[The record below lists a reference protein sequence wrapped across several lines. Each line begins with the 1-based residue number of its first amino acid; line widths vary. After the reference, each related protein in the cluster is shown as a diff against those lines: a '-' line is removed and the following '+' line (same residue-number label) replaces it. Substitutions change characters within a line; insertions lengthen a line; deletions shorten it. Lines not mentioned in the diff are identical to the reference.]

1 MALSPN
7 IPTSFV
13 PKTPVQTV
21 VRPPSSGTNVLALIG
36 TFLLVLAIVGAIGTF
51 LYDRYLLGVITAKSE
66 EITIAQNE
74 INTDTIEDFVR
85 LRNRFEASAKLLNDH
100 VAVSQFFDLLEK
112 STLQNIRFESLT
124 FVKQDDGTIT
134 VQMAGVAK
142 SFNALAAESNAFAR
156 EPYIKSA
163 IFSDI
168 NTQLNNTVTFSFDA
182 RLDPRLIQMNTP
194 TAQELQGAVQGNV
207 PTTTPVSLPATTTP
221 GVSTTT
227 RVLIPQEQTAP
238 VATSTGQG
246 TTFPQAPQL
255 PNL

>member
-13 PKTPVQTV
+13 PKTPVQTI

-36 TFLLVLAIVGAIGTF
+36 AFMLVLAIVGSAGTF
-51 LYDRYLLGVITAKSE
+51 LYDRYLLGVIASKSE
-66 EITIAQNE
+66 EITAAQNE

-85 LRNRFEASAKLLNDH
+85 LRNRFEASAKLLDDH

-112 STLQNIRFESLT
+112 STLQNIRFSSLT

-134 VQMAGVAK
+134 VQMSGVAK

-168 NTQLNNTVTFSFDA
+168 NTQSNNTVAFSFDA
-182 RLDPRLIQMNTP
+182 RLDPRLVQMNAP
-194 TAQELQGAVQGNV
+194 TAQELQGATQGTI
-207 PTTTPVSLPATTTP
+207 PTTTPATTPATTSSS
-221 GVSTTT
+221 VSTTT
-227 RVLIPQEQTAP
+227 RVLIPQTQTTP
-238 VATSTGQG
+238 QATSSGG
-246 TTFPQAPQL
+246 GVTFPQAQQL